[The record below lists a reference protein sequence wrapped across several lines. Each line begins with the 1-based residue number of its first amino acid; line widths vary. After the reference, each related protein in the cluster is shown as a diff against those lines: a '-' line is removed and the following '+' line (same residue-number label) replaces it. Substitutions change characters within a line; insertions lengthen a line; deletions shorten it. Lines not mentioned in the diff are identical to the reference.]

1 LLGGDTAGLTITSI
15 RRKVLR
21 NYEVVFISAPNT
33 AEGDLNKITT
43 QLEHVVTEKGGK
55 LTKIDNWG
63 RRKLAYRIKK
73 FDEGIYTLL
82 HIEGTGQEISEVERR
97 LRVTDFV
104 IRHLTVRTDEDLKR
118 AAKMKAKRKSL
129 LVPREKDEDFDIDD
143 VMDEEEGMLR

>member
-1 LLGGDTAGLTITSI
+1 
-15 RRKVLR
+15 LR
-21 NYEVVFISAPNT
+21 TYEVVFISAPNT
-33 AEGDLNKITT
+33 AEGDLSKITT
-43 QLEHVVTEKGGK
+43 QLENVITEKGGK
-55 LTKIDNWG
+55 LAKIDNWG

-118 AAKMKAKRKSL
+118 AAKMKAKRKSVL
-129 LVPREKDEDFDIDD
+129 APREKEDDFDIEE
-143 VMDEEEGMLR
+143 VMDEEDLIN

>member
-1 LLGGDTAGLTITSI
+1 
-15 RRKVLR
+15 LR
-21 NYEVVFISAPNT
+21 TYEVVFISAPNT
-33 AEGDLNKITT
+33 VEGDLSKITT
-43 QLEHVVTEKGGK
+43 QLESVVTDRGGK
-55 LTKIDNWG
+55 ITKIDNWG

-118 AAKMKAKRKSL
+118 AEKMKAKRKSS
-129 LVPREKDEDFDIDD
+129 LVPREKEEDFDLEE
-143 VMDEEEGMLR
+143 VMEEEEDMMGN

>member
-1 LLGGDTAGLTITSI
+1 
-15 RRKVLR
+15 LR
-21 NYEVVFISAPNT
+21 TYEVVFISAPNT

-55 LTKIDNWG
+55 LSKVDNWG

-82 HIEGTGQEISEVERR
+82 HIEGSGQEISEVERR

-129 LVPREKDEDFDIDD
+129 LVPRDKDEEFDIDD
-143 VMDEEEGMLR
+143 VMEEEEELLS